1 MIGTIVWVI
10 GVILCIK
17 AVLEIWSLPVD
28 TTKKLLAI
36 VVILLTSWLGLLIYY
51 FFAKDKLAEWLK

>member
-17 AVLEIWSLPVD
+17 AVLEIWGLPVD